1 MCINFEIYNDDTN
14 IYIKSNTKLICK
26 TKILKNRIDL
36 LFPIYNK
43 NLQLNIEYEK
53 IRDTNIIIELKDDIN
68 ILKIIETRLNV

>member
-1 MCINFEIYNDDTN
+1 N
-14 IYIKSNTKLICK
+14 IYIKKNMKLICK

-36 LFPIYNK
+36 LFPIYHK